1 MTDTFFGIYSGIG
14 EHYLLLKVVK
24 PGVSVKYRTYKLD
37 TEEIKLI
44 VSFNQTAFS
53 SFKDSFIYPNG
64 IETGETQFI
73 SDITD
78 EKGYFTFVYSMMPTI
93 YRTNS
98 TTIGCFDDEDS
109 KTDLSGNNCD
119 WYSLS
124 SSSCGSYDDSDF
136 TASEACCV
144 CGGGDRV
151 IDFTDSYNNT

>member
-37 TEEIKLI
+37 SEEIKLI

-78 EKGYFTFVYSMMPTI
+78 EKS
-93 YRTNS
+93 
-98 TTIGCFDDEDS
+98 
-109 KTDLSGNNCD
+109 
-119 WYSLS
+119 
-124 SSSCGSYDDSDF
+124 
-136 TASEACCV
+136 
-144 CGGGDRV
+144 
-151 IDFTDSYNNT
+151 